1 MYYYL
6 SIIVIALISTGSPVI
21 EQSMTGPFI
30 TLDNCLL
37 YEKNINIIID
47 NSPPP
52 LEILSSEC
60 RKEDKGKII

>member
-6 SIIVIALISTGSPVI
+6 SIIVIALLPTGSPLI

-30 TLDNCLL
+30 TLDTCLL
-37 YEKNINIIID
+37 YEKNINIIIT

-52 LEILSSEC
+52 VEILSSEC

>member
-1 MYYYL
+1 VYYYL
-6 SIIVIALISTGSPVI
+6 SIIVISLLPTGAPVI

-37 YEKNINIIID
+37 YEKNISIIIT

-52 LEILSSEC
+52 VEILSSEC

>member
-6 SIIVIALISTGSPVI
+6 SIIVIALLPTGAPVI
-21 EQSMTGPFI
+21 EQSMSGPFI

-37 YEKNINIIID
+37 YEKNISIIID
-47 NSPPP
+47 SSPPP
-52 LEILSSEC
+52 VKILSSEC

>member
-6 SIIVIALISTGSPVI
+6 SIIVIALIPTGSPVI

-30 TLDNCLL
+30 TLANCLL

>member
-1 MYYYL
+1 
-6 SIIVIALISTGSPVI
+6 VIALLPTGAPVI

-30 TLDNCLL
+30 TINNCLA
-37 YEKNINIIID
+37 YEKNISIIIT

-52 LEILSSEC
+52 VEILSSEC

>member
-6 SIIVIALISTGSPVI
+6 SIIVISLLPTGAPVI

-30 TLDNCLL
+30 TINNCLL
-37 YEKNINIIID
+37 YEKNINIIIT

-52 LEILSSEC
+52 VEILSSEC

>member
-1 MYYYL
+1 L
-6 SIIVIALISTGSPVI
+6 LPTGAPVI

-30 TLDNCLL
+30 TLDNCLA
-37 YEKNINIIID
+37 YEKNINIIIT

-52 LEILSSEC
+52 VEILSSEC